1 MPIYVQNLEVISDN
15 QDLTLTNTATTF
27 GTTLKIP
34 TGTSSERP
42 GSPDPGAI
50 RYNTEVNQVEGYTGL
65 AWVPLRTP
73 TYTLSNSASSIREG
87 DTVTFTL
94 STSGVEDGTL
104 VPWFII
110 AGNASLAPSAFT
122 YWVNTANAVDLV
134 NGASTGNFNVVSGS
148 ATQQFTFRANDD
160 VLYVIGNSNTV
171 RNANV
176 GITLDQITPYSGF
189 IYLDTATT
197 NWMFAPTTGA
207 VIYYS
212 AGKTIYRNIMNS
224 SQPHNLGNMTTPAQ
238 QSRTITSAGTLVTAT
253 LNQDRSK
260 FFWWN
265 TTGLMLQHNFVAI
278 GDLNNLATTS
288 EATWRVG
295 NSNVAAT
302 SVSGLAWSSNGHRLY
317 LTSNSNNAVLA
328 YSTNLGTI
336 SPAPTYINSF
346 SLANT
351 NPRSISFNIYGNKMY
366 IAYNTS
372 IDQYN
377 LSTPW
382 NIATASYNSSVA
394 ISSIWSSGTPTQI
407 RGIAHRPIGK
417 IITSDSLTAFWPED
431 ELFTLAINTI
441 PISNTI
447 RVQDV
452 DA

>member
-27 GTTLKIP
+27 GTTLKVP
-34 TGTSSERP
+34 TGSNSQRP
-42 GSPDPGAI
+42 NPAEIGMI
-50 RYNTEVNQVEGYTGL
+50 RYNTESNDLEGYTGL
-65 AWVPLRTP
+65 AWVPIRTP

-94 STSGVEDGTL
+94 TTTGVEDGTL
-104 VPWFII
+104 VPWFIK
-110 AGNASLAPSAFT
+110 AGNTSLSPAEFT

-134 NGASTGNFNVVSGS
+134 NDASTGNFNVVSGS

-171 RNANV
+171 RNANIGATV
-176 GITLDQITPYSGF
+176 DQTTPYSGF
-189 IYLDTATT
+189 IYLNSSST
-197 NWMFAPTTGA
+197 NWMFAPSTGA

-212 AGKTIYRNIMNS
+212 AGKTIYRNTMTS
-224 SQPHNLGNMTTPAQ
+224 SQPHNLNNMTSASLQT
-238 QSRTITSAGTLVTAT
+238 RTITSSGTLVTAT
-253 LNQDRSK
+253 LNQARSK

-265 TTGLMLQHNFVAI
+265 TTGLMLQHNFVST
-278 GDLNNLATTS
+278 GDLNNLTTTS
-288 EATWRVG
+288 EVTWRVG

-317 LTSNSNNAVLA
+317 LTSNSNNAVLS
-328 YSTNLGTI
+328 YSANLGTL
-336 SPAPTYINSF
+336 SPAPTYLNSF
-346 SLANT
+346 SLVNT
-351 NPRSISFNIYGNKMY
+351 NPRGITFNIYGNKMY

-394 ISSIWSSGTPTQI
+394 ISSIWSSGNPSQI

-417 IITSDSLTAFWPED
+417 IITGDFLPTFWPED
-431 ELFTLAINTI
+431 ELFTVSLNTI

-447 RVQDV
+447 RVQDA